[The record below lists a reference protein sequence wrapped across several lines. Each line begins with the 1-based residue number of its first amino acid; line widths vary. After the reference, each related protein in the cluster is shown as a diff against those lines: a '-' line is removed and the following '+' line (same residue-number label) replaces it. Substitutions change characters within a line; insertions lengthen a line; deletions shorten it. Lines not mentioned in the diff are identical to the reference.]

1 MARETKVGLLAGLAF
16 IICFAIILSNRGQRP
31 LTRYPTVAS
40 VADRQRFVEPVNRPN
55 PRLRRSPDAALSRP
69 TRVVSA
75 SSQVAPRRGRAIRTL
90 ERHDRNDRFPTAGN
104 AGRAPAASGAEV
116 IATQIQTHSAT
127 AESARRFSKVDEK
140 PLNAFPAG
148 AARPHRP
155 ASTDRKQVLQEHL
168 DRLSKPLA
176 RANLG
181 ARGIPASRAS
191 SPRPASSRLHED
203 PPRAAALGRQP
214 EPPLP
219 APLEALGHVRYVV
232 KPGDTLSRIAAKHYG
247 SRSRR
252 FVDAIV
258 DANRS
263 VISNPDVVRAG
274 VELMLP
280 NLQGRTASSR
290 QAPGHQQVDDN
301 RNVSVASPG
310 RSTTPNEQRPTRWY
324 QIKKNDRYVSIARS
338 QLGDASRWREL
349 FELNRDKFPDPQRI
363 REGVRIR
370 LPVDMSPT
378 LRGGG
383 H

>member
-31 LTRYPTVAS
+31 LIRYPTVTS
-40 VADRQRFVEPVNRPN
+40 VDDRQRFVEPVNRPN
-55 PRLRRSPDAALSRP
+55 PRLRRSPNAAVSRA
-69 TRVVSA
+69 TAVVSA
-75 SSQVAPRRGRAIRTL
+75 SSQLAPRRGRAIETP
-90 ERHDRNDRFPTAGN
+90 ERHDRNDRFPTSGN

-116 IATQIQTHSAT
+116 IATQVQTHPAT
-127 AESARRFSKVDEK
+127 TRSTRRFSKADEK

-148 AARPHRP
+148 ATRPQRP
-155 ASTDRKQVLQEHL
+155 ASTDRIQVLQEHL
-168 DRLSKPLA
+168 DRLSEPSA

-181 ARGIPASRAS
+181 ARGIPAS
-191 SPRPASSRLHED
+191 SPLHEN

-219 APLEALGHVRYVV
+219 ARLKALRHVRYVV
-232 KPGDTLSRIAAKHYG
+232 KPGDTLSRIAAMHYG
-247 SRSRR
+247 SRSSR

-258 DANRS
+258 DANRG
-263 VISNPDVVRAG
+263 VISNPDMVRAG

-280 NLQGRTASSR
+280 VLQGRAASSR
-290 QAPGHQQVDDN
+290 QAPGHQQVEDN
-301 RNVSVASPG
+301 RIVNSASSTQ
-310 RSTTPNEQRPTRWY
+310 STTPNDERPIRWY

-349 FELNRDKFPDPQRI
+349 FELNKDKFPDPQRI
-363 REGVRIR
+363 REGVRIK
-370 LPVDMSPT
+370 LPVDASPT
-378 LRGGG
+378 PRGGG